1 MRRLIVLRPEP
12 GASETVERART
23 RGLDAVA
30 VPLFAVEPVAW
41 HVPDASDFDG
51 LLLTSANAVRCAGPR
66 LQRLRALPV
75 HAVGETTAEASRAA
89 GLTVASTGDGGVD
102 ALLAAIDPD
111 LKLLHLCGEHRR
123 TPTGARQPITSVT
136 VYRSKEREAPLE
148 LAEAAGSVVLAHS
161 PRAASRFAE
170 LADRRGLDRSTI
182 RLAAIST
189 AAAEASGGGWAAIAV
204 ADTPTDDAL
213 LALAEQLCDKARRG

>member
-12 GASETVERART
+12 GASETAERARE
-23 RGLDAVA
+23 RGLDALA
-30 VPLFAVEPVAW
+30 MPLFALEPVAW
-41 HVPDASDFDG
+41 NVPDAAPFDG
-51 LLLTSANAVRCAGPR
+51 LLVTSANAVRFAGPG

-75 HAVGETTAEASRAA
+75 HAMGEKTAETARAA
-89 GLTVASTGDGGVD
+89 GLTVATTGDGGVD
-102 ALLAAIDPD
+102 ALLGSIDPAAR
-111 LKLLHLCGEHRR
+111 LLHLCGEHRR

-148 LAEAAGSVVLAHS
+148 LADASGSVVLVHS
-161 PRAASRFAE
+161 PRGASRFAE
-170 LADRRGLDRSTI
+170 LADRLGLDRSTI
-182 RLAAIST
+182 RLATIST